1 MVMLFQADPAG
12 FPGGGPV
19 GAGVGEDV
27 VQAWGFR
34 SRQKVR
40 PAAAGG
46 RVGQLACTSAQ
57 AVADRSGGVAGPARR
72 REGMLDVVSRG
83 PTRRVRRL
91 LAAGEVPRELLRA
104 ADHEADLLA
113 HPYVGVVHLELARLR
128 LAGRAAARDELLGR
142 LSSGVPRRW
151 WRPRGPS
158 SALRRRGLAQTLAAR
173 DAARRRDGCD
183 DP

>member
-57 AVADRSGGVAGPARR
+57 AVADRS
-72 REGMLDVVSRG
+72 
-83 PTRRVRRL
+83 
-91 LAAGEVPRELLRA
+91 

-128 LAGRAAARDELLGR
+128 LAGRAAARDELLGW

-158 SALRRRGLAQTLAAR
+158 STLRRRGLAQTLAAR

-183 DP
+183 DPP